1 VCRSRVAAPLPEGT
15 VLFSM
20 AMHMVQADDYH
31 GLAEF
36 ARCGRHKV
44 LTDGRRCGFKIAL
57 NPEFSGSCG
66 LPPSLTVNRAG
77 LLHYAVSI
85 GSFRAAA
92 ALLVISPDLAK
103 TSCCVQTSKTE
114 TDKNQAWST
123 LELVRLFCE
132 LYANDGSD
140 PDLCKTLQEFT
151 TASRVLEACVADD
164 CASLPFMGLAT
175 PEERIAAAGCDAQ
188 VVLAALSQAAA
199 ARP

>member
-1 VCRSRVAAPLPEGT
+1 VFRSSVATPLPEGT

-20 AMHMVQADDYH
+20 AMRMVQADDYH

-103 TSCCVQTSKTE
+103 TSCCVQTD
-114 TDKNQAWST
+114 TDENQAWST
-123 LELVRLFCE
+123 LELARLFCE

-140 PDLCKTLQEFT
+140 PDLSKTLQEFK

-164 CASLPFMGLAT
+164 CTSLPFLGLVT
-175 PEERIAAAGCDAQ
+175 PQERIAAAGCDAQ
-188 VVLAALSQAAA
+188 VVLAALSEAAA

>member
-1 VCRSRVAAPLPEGT
+1 MYLSSVATPLPEGT

-31 GLAEF
+31 GIAEF

-44 LTDGRRCGFKIAL
+44 LTEGRRCGFKIAL
-57 NPEFSGSCG
+57 NPEFSESRG

-92 ALLVISPDLAK
+92 ALLVISPGSAK
-103 TSCCVQTSKTE
+103 TSCCVQTDTE
-114 TDKNQAWST
+114 ESHAWST
-123 LELVRLFCE
+123 LELAQLFCE

-140 PDLCKTLQEFT
+140 PDLSKTLQEFT
-151 TASRVLEACVADD
+151 TASRVLQACVADD
-164 CASLPFMGLAT
+164 CTSLPFLGLAT
-175 PEERIAAAGCDAQ
+175 PQERIAAAGCDAQ
-188 VVLAALSQAAA
+188 VVLAALSEAAA
-199 ARP
+199 ART